1 MKGRVAVVTGSTSG
15 IGLGIACKLA
25 AGGADLLI
33 NGPGDARA
41 NEALCREIA
50 KVYGVRVVFG
60 AADLSNAEEAIEL
73 IGHATDAMGRIDIL
87 VNNAG
92 IQPPDSALTS
102 AAKQWDV
109 TIAINLTAV
118 WLTIRAV
125 LPQMLERRWGRIINV
140 APMCRADAENKSAAQ
155 ASKYGVIGLTK
166 DVAVDLA
173 GCGVTCNVICPGWV
187 PSPHVS
193 TISNDAKGANDRR
206 PKTRRKTPVG
216 ELQLSY
222 ELKAPDQL
230 GSLAAFLC
238 SDAAAQVNGV
248 ALPVDGGWFGR

>member
-1 MKGRVAVVTGSTSG
+1 MAVVTGSTSG

-25 AGGADLLI
+25 AGGADLVI
-33 NGPGDARA
+33 NGPGDTSA

-50 KVYGVRVVFG
+50 KVYGVRVAFG
-60 AADLSNAEEAIEL
+60 AADLSNTDEANKL
-73 IGHATDAMGRIDIL
+73 IGYSTDAMGRVDIL

-92 IQPPDSALTS
+92 MQPADSAHIS
-102 AAKQWDV
+102 AAQQWDA
-109 TIAINLTAV
+109 TIAVNLTAV

-125 LPQMLERRWGRIINV
+125 LPQMLERGWGRIINV

-166 DVAVDLA
+166 DVALDLV
-173 GCGVTCNVICPGWV
+173 GRGVTCNVICPGWV
-187 PSPHVS
+187 PSPHVK
-193 TISNDAKGANDRR
+193 TISSDAKPPNGRR
-206 PKTRRKTPVG
+206 PKARRRTAVG

-222 ELKAPDQL
+222 ELKAPDHL
-230 GSLAAFLC
+230 GSLAAFFC

-248 ALPVDGGWFGR
+248 ALPVDGGWFR

>member
-25 AGGADLLI
+25 AGGADLVI
-33 NGPGDARA
+33 NGPGDVPA

-50 KVYGVRVVFG
+50 KVYGIRVAFG

-73 IGHATDAMGRIDIL
+73 IGNATDVMGRVDIL

-92 IQPPDSALTS
+92 IQPADSALTS
-102 AAKQWDV
+102 AAQQWDA
-109 TIAINLTAV
+109 TIAVNLTAV

-125 LPQMLERRWGRIINV
+125 LPQMLERGWGRIINV
-140 APMCRADAENKSAAQ
+140 APMWADAGNKSAAQ

-166 DVAVDLA
+166 DVAVDLVA
-173 GCGVTCNVICPGWV
+173 CGVTCNVICPGWV
-187 PSPHVS
+187 PIPPVNTTGS
-193 TISNDAKGANDRR
+193 DAAPRNGRR
-206 PKTRRKTPVG
+206 PKTRRRTPVG

-248 ALPVDGGWFGR
+248 TLPVDGGWLGQ